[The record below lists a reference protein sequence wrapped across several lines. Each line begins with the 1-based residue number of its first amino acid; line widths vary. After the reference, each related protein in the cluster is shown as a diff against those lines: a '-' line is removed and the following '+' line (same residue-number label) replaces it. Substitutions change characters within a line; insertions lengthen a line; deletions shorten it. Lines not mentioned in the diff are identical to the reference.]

1 MELNEHHTP
10 NNCIALVLD
19 YTEEVNYALVQSKM
33 DICNWCIIENNSSA
47 DLEDIHIEISGE
59 YIETYSSM
67 PLNIEANGRI
77 RLQDI
82 NLLVNTSKLLS
93 LTERVTSCLKLSV
106 LRGGDVL
113 REQCYPI
120 DFMAYNQWHGMAFH
134 PQLLASF
141 ITPNH
146 PCIATVV
153 KRASEHLYA
162 LNYSKSFNGY
172 CSESKERVRNQVEA
186 IYLALQEEDLSYSLS
201 IRSYEE
207 RGQRIRLASEV
218 MNDKLGNCM
227 DLTLLFAACLEY
239 IGLNT
244 LLILEHSHIYLGV
257 WLTDDSHVR
266 SADDD
271 ISFLLKK
278 TSEGVDDIL
287 LIESTYLSKVEK
299 RPLESAIDSA
309 TETLNKK
316 SDFELFI
323 DVYRCR
329 LEGILPLPQ
338 IVKRDDMWVVS
349 QDDNERWIEDETHR
363 LPEENRQISSP
374 STPAE
379 RPTKQLL
386 WERKLLD
393 FTMRNTLLNVKMS
406 SAIQLMSVCVK
417 DIASMMFD
425 LSRGFRIDEAP
436 DMAELVPSLE
446 ASREKHDTSLI
457 FDSAGLGIDMIN
469 LVKNDIKSARLHSYY
484 SDKETTAILKKL
496 RRSARTMMEENG
508 DSSLYMT
515 FGLMQWVD
523 DSGMPYLAPI
533 LLLPVEFVYKNQVY
547 HVKWRGDEP
556 MLNVTLF
563 EYLKQTYEI
572 EFDGLEEYICSD
584 SHLDLQ
590 QVFTIIREGLLKKP
604 NWNVLEECLIG
615 VFSFSKFVMW
625 NDIHTHG
632 ARMQASPIVDA
643 LVENDFIP
651 SEDTS
656 SIDLDATVNPN
667 ELCTPLP
674 FDSSQL
680 HAIVASTGGKS
691 FILHGPPGTGKSQTI
706 TNMITNAL
714 YHGKR
719 VLFVAE
725 KMAALSV
732 VQNRLEKLGLGDFC
746 LELHSNKATKRH
758 LVQQLAS
765 IIEHLEKEGEGG
777 KHHAMAQQLYDQRRE
792 LMKHVKALHHHD
804 NEDEFSIYD
813 SIMHYSRFC
822 EEGMVDLRD
831 ATRPTITP
839 QNLSEYEYFID
850 RLDTIIRLIGQPSQH
865 PLLGISPNAQT
876 MAHVPE
882 LRPAIDAFLPH
893 ARQLQHIVSEIAH
906 LTGSI
911 PPVSLGSIVTH
922 MELVGEVHQQ
932 REHIMQSASSDIFS
946 AAIPALERKR
956 EELAHANP
964 IARFFKKWSL
974 LREVKRHQAHVT
986 WDTLEE
992 FVQSLAHLHATPL
1005 HRQMPMQADW
1015 GSLLAPYAQ
1024 YKEAFDTLSSWLTI
1038 DNWELLTIRDL
1049 EERLER
1055 CAQHLDKLKD
1065 WKQWCLIKEDL
1076 RQKNMGAIVHLMENE
1091 EVSLPQLK
1099 HRYLARYFYE
1109 VANRQIAQN
1118 PDADMFNGMLFE
1130 EKVSRYKDLA
1140 RRYQEMSRDELLSR
1154 LLERAKAAS
1163 TNPEWSDQSVI
1174 LHKIVANGGRGLT
1187 IRRLFQQVPDVLA
1200 HFCPCLLMSPMSV
1213 AQYLEM
1219 QPQMFDLVIFDEA
1232 SQIPTNEAVGAIARG
1247 KSIVI
1252 VGDTKQMPP
1261 TSFFVSNKT
1270 TDEECSIDDLESI
1283 LDDCQALKMPSLLLS
1298 WHYRS
1303 QHESLVS
1310 FSNNEYYENKLHTFP
1325 AIDDQ
1330 ERRVAYVPVKGTY
1343 QKGGSRS
1350 NKAEAMAIV
1359 GEIERRLS
1367 DEQLRKLSIGV
1378 ISFNVQQ
1385 QYLIEDLLEERFDKN
1400 RQLRLWAEE
1409 SGEPIFI
1416 KNLENVQGDERDVIL
1431 FSVGYG
1437 PDKEGKISMN
1447 FGPLNLVGGE
1457 RRLNVAVTRSRYEMM
1472 VFSSLHARDIDLRRS
1487 NAKGVEGLRRFLDY
1501 AEHGTLIKNAHAGE
1515 DALSEKVITQQIA
1528 RRLEDKGLK
1537 VKTFVGNSKFK
1548 VNIAILDPHD
1558 ERLYQLGI
1566 LLDDKL
1572 YHAIPTMSDREI
1584 VQPSVLKSL
1593 GWRVKR
1599 VWTLDW
1605 FERPQHVIDNILSE
1619 LNTPQR

>member
-1 MELNEHHTP
+1 MELNEHHIP
-10 NNCIALVLD
+10 NNCIALALD
-19 YTEEVNYALVQSKM
+19 YLEEVNYALVHSKM
-33 DICNWCIIENNSSA
+33 DICNWCIIENNSEA
-47 DLEDIHIEISGE
+47 DLDGIHLEISGE

-67 PLNIEANGRI
+67 PINVDAKQRI

-82 NLLVNTSKLLS
+82 NLQVNSSKLLS
-93 LTERVTSCLKLSV
+93 LTERVLSHIKV
-106 LRGGDVL
+106 RVSHKGEVL

-120 DFMAYNQWHGMAFH
+120 TFMAYNQWHGTSCY

-146 PCIATVV
+146 PCIASVV
-153 KRASEHLYA
+153 KRASEHLYRI
-162 LNYSKSFNGY
+162 NDSKSFNGY
-172 CSESKERVRNQVEA
+172 CSESKERVHEQVEA
-186 IYLALQEEDLSYSLS
+186 IYLALQEEGITYNLSV
-201 IRSYEE
+201 RSYEE
-207 RGQRIRLASEV
+207 MGQRIRLASEV
-218 MNDKLGNCM
+218 MTGKLGNCM

-244 LLILEHSHIYLGV
+244 ILVLEQTHIYLGV
-257 WLTDDSHVR
+257 WLVPDSHVR
-266 SADDD
+266 SVDDD
-271 ISFLLKK
+271 NTFLLKK
-278 TSEGVDDIL
+278 TSEGVGDIL
-287 LIESTYLSKVEK
+287 VIESTYLSKADK
-299 RPLESAIDSA
+299 RPIEWAIESA
-309 TETLNKK
+309 TETLNRK
-316 SDFELFI
+316 SNFCLFV

-329 LEGILPLPQ
+329 LEGYLPLPQ
-338 IVKRDDMWVVS
+338 IVKRDNMWVLSEDAESNPVNDS
-349 QDDNERWIEDETHR
+349 PLMPLADKERTDT
-363 LPEENRQISSP
+363 
-374 STPAE
+374 TK
-379 RPTKQLL
+379 PTKQLL

-406 SAIQLMSVCVK
+406 SAIQLMSVNLRDV
-417 DIASMMFD
+417 ASKMFE

-436 DMAELVPSLE
+436 SSLE
-446 ASREKHDTSLI
+446 IVPALDGGTDTSLI
-457 FDSAGLGIDMIN
+457 FDSAQMGADMLK
-469 LVKNDIKSARLHSYY
+469 LVRDDIKNGRLHSYFG
-484 SDKETTAILKKL
+484 DMGTTDILKKL
-496 RRSARTMMEENG
+496 RRTARTMMEENG
-508 DSSLYMT
+508 APSLYMS
-515 FGLMQWVD
+515 FGLMRWCD
-523 DSGMPYLAPI
+523 DSGTTLLAPI
-533 LLLPVEFVYKNQVY
+533 LLFPVEFVYKNQVY
-547 HVKWRGDEP
+547 HVKWRGEDP

-572 EFDGLEEYICSD
+572 EFEGLEELVNSD
-584 SHLDLQ
+584 SSFDLQ
-590 QVFTIIREGLLKKP
+590 QIFSIIREGLLKKP
-604 NWNVLEECLIG
+604 HWNVLEECLIG

-632 ARMQASPIVDA
+632 TQMQESPIVDA
-643 LVENDFIP
+643 LVENDLIH
-651 SEDTS
+651 SDDVEAV
-656 SIDLDATVNPN
+656 DLDATISPSD
-667 ELCTPLP
+667 LCTPLP

-758 LVQQLAS
+758 FVQQLAS
-765 IIEHLEKEGEGG
+765 VTEHIEKEGEQG
-777 KHHAMAQQLYDQRRE
+777 KHHAMAQQLYEQRRE
-792 LMKHVKALHHHD
+792 LMKHVDALHRCEA
-804 NEDEFSIYD
+804 EDEFSIYD
-813 SIMHYSRFC
+813 SIMHYCRFG
-822 EEGMVDLRD
+822 EEGMVDLHD
-831 ATRPTITP
+831 AARPTITP
-839 QNLSEYEYFID
+839 HNLSDYEYYID
-850 RLDTIIRLIGQPSQH
+850 RLGAVIRLVGQPSQH
-865 PLLGISPNAQT
+865 PLLGVSTNANT
-876 MAHVPE
+876 MAHIAE
-882 LRPAIDAFLPH
+882 LRPAIEACQSH
-893 ARQLQHIVSEIAH
+893 ALQLQQVVSEVSQLAEAV
-906 LTGSI
+906 
-911 PPVSLGSIVTH
+911 PPVSLGSIDALLSKVR
-922 MELVGEVHQQ
+922 EVHLL
-932 REHIMQSASSDIFS
+932 RERILQSASPEIFS
-946 AAIPALERKR
+946 SAIPVFEQQRAH
-956 EELAHANP
+956 LARLHP
-964 IARFFKKWSL
+964 IMRIIKKWSL
-974 LREVKRHQAHVT
+974 LSEVKRHRAYVT
-986 WDTLEE
+986 WDTVEE
-992 FVQSLAHLHATPL
+992 FVQNLARLNALEL
-1005 HRQMPMQADW
+1005 HRQIPVKVNLA
-1015 GSLLAPYAQ
+1015 GLLASYDQ
-1024 YKEAFDTLSSWLTI
+1024 YREAFGTLASWLTI
-1038 DNWELLTIRDL
+1038 DGWELLTVQEFVEKL
-1049 EERLER
+1049 KHWS
-1055 CAQHLDKLKD
+1055 QHLDKLKD

-1076 RQKNMGAIVHLMENE
+1076 CQKQMGAIVRLMETE
-1091 EVSLPQLK
+1091 EVALPQLK
-1099 HRYLARYFYE
+1099 NRYLARYFYE
-1109 VANRQIAQN
+1109 VSNKQIAST
-1118 PDADMFNGMLFE
+1118 PEADMFNGMLFD
-1130 EKVSRYKDLA
+1130 EKVNRYKDLA
-1140 RRYQEMSRDELLSR
+1140 RRYQDMSRDELVNR
-1154 LLERAKAAS
+1154 LLARAKAAS
-1163 TNPEWSDQSVI
+1163 TNAEWSTQSVL
-1174 LHKIVANGGRGLT
+1174 LHKVIANGGRGLT
-1187 IRRLFQQVPDVLA
+1187 IRRLFQQAPDVLA

-1247 KSIVI
+1247 KTIVI

-1270 TDEECSIDDLESI
+1270 TDEDSAVDDLESI

-1303 QHESLVS
+1303 QHESLVC

-1330 ERRVAYVPVKGTY
+1330 ERRVVYVPVKGTY

-1350 NKAEAMAIV
+1350 NKAEATAIV
-1359 GEIERRLS
+1359 NEIERRLS

-1437 PDKEGKISMN
+1437 PDKNGKISMN

-1472 VFSSLHARDIDLRRS
+1472 VFSSLHARDIDLRRT
-1487 NAKGVEGLRRFLDY
+1487 NAKGVEGLHRFLDY
-1501 AEHGTLIKNAHAGE
+1501 AEHGTLVKNAYAGGE
-1515 DALSEKVITQQIA
+1515 STTEKVITQQIA
-1528 RRLEDKGLK
+1528 HRLEAEGLK
-1537 VKTFVGNSKFK
+1537 VKTFVGNSRFK
-1548 VNIAILDPHD
+1548 VNIAIVDPRD
-1558 ERLYQLGI
+1558 ERRYLLGL

-1593 GWRVKR
+1593 GWSVKR

-1605 FERPQHVIDNILSE
+1605 FDRPEHVIDNILSE
-1619 LNTPQR
+1619 LNTL

>member
-1 MELNEHHTP
+1 MKLNEHRAP
-10 NNCIALVLD
+10 NNCIALALD
-19 YTEEVNYALVQSKM
+19 YLEEVNYALVQSKV
-33 DICNWCIIENNSSA
+33 DICNWCIIENNSNA
-47 DLEDIHIEISGE
+47 DIADIYIEISGD
-59 YIETYSSM
+59 YVETYSSM
-67 PLNIEANGRI
+67 PLTIDANGRI

-82 NLLVNTSKLLS
+82 NLLVDTGKLLS
-93 LTERVTSCLKLSV
+93 LTEKVTSTLKLKV
-106 LRGGDVL
+106 LCAGEVL

-120 DFMAYNQWHGMAFH
+120 TFMAYNQWHGLAFH

-146 PCIATVV
+146 PCIAAVV
-153 KRASEHLYA
+153 KRASEHLYRI
-162 LNYSKSFNGY
+162 NDSKSFNGY
-172 CSESKERVRNQVEA
+172 CSESKERVREQVEA
-186 IYLALQEEDLSYSLS
+186 IYLALQEEGLSYSLS

-218 MNDKLGNCM
+218 MADKLGNCM

-257 WLTDDSHVR
+257 WLIADSHVR

-271 ISFLLKK
+271 NTFLLKK

-287 LIESTYLSKVEK
+287 LIESTCLSNAEK
-299 RPLESAIDSA
+299 KTLESAIDVA

-329 LEGILPLPQ
+329 LEGFLPLPQ
-338 IVKRDDMWVVS
+338 IVKRNEVWVVS
-349 QDDNERWIEDETHR
+349 DEPDPYTSDGMPPMPLAVPERADM
-363 LPEENRQISSP
+363 PK
-374 STPAE
+374 
-379 RPTKQLL
+379 PTKQLL

-406 SAIQLMSVCVK
+406 SAMQLMSVCLK
-417 DIASMMFD
+417 DVASKIFD

-436 DMAELVPSLE
+436 SSLE
-446 ASREKHDTSLI
+446 QAPTLGGAFSGVPDASLI
-457 FDSAGLGIDMIN
+457 FDSAALDADMMN
-469 LVKNDIKSARLHSYY
+469 LVKDDIGSARLHSYY
-484 SDKETTAILKKL
+484 GDKETTAILKKL

-523 DSGMPYLAPI
+523 ECGMPFLAPI
-533 LLLPVEFVYKNQVY
+533 LLVPVEFVYKNQEY
-547 HVKWRGDEP
+547 HVKWRGEDP

-563 EYLKQTYEI
+563 EYLKQTFEI
-572 EFDGLEEYICSD
+572 EFEGLEDFISSD

-590 QVFTIIREGLLKKP
+590 RIFSIIRGGLLKKP

-632 ARMQASPIVDA
+632 TRMQETPIVDA
-643 LVENDFIP
+643 LVESDLLL
-651 SEDTS
+651 SDDDEAA
-656 SIDLDATVNPN
+656 DLDATVAPSD
-667 ELCTPLP
+667 LCTPLP

-680 HAIVASTGGKS
+680 HAIVASTRGKS

-758 LVQQLAS
+758 FVQQLAS
-765 IIEHLEKEGEGG
+765 VMERIEKQGEQSS
-777 KHHAMAQQLYDQRRE
+777 HHATAQQLYDQRRE
-792 LMKHVKALHHHD
+792 LMKHVDALHRCD
-804 NEDEFSIYD
+804 AEDEFSIYD
-813 SIMHYSRFC
+813 SIMHYCRFC
-822 EEGMVDLRD
+822 EEGMVDLHD

-839 QNLSEYEYFID
+839 QNLSEYEYYID
-850 RLDTIIRLIGQPSQH
+850 RLGTIIRLVGQPSQH
-865 PLLGISPNAQT
+865 PLLGVSTNAQT
-876 MAHVPE
+876 MAHIAE
-882 LRPAIDAFLPH
+882 LKPAIDTCLTY
-893 ARQLQHIVSEIAH
+893 ARQLQQVVSDVAKCVE
-906 LTGSI
+906 GI
-911 PPVSLGSIVTH
+911 PPVALGSIDTL
-922 MELVGEVHQQ
+922 MSQVGEVLQQ
-932 REHIMQSASSDIFS
+932 RERILQSASTEIFD
-946 AAIPALERKR
+946 ATIPVLEQKRLALAQ
-956 EELAHANP
+956 AHP
-964 IARFFKKWSL
+964 VVRVFKKWSL
-974 LREVKRHQAHVT
+974 LNEVKRHKAYVT

-992 FVQSLAHLHATPL
+992 FVQNLAHLNASPL
-1005 HRQMPMQADW
+1005 HRKMSVKADW
-1015 GSLLAPYAQ
+1015 ATLLAPYDQ
-1024 YKEAFDTLSSWLTI
+1024 YREAFGTLSSWLTI
-1038 DNWELLTIRDL
+1038 DGWELLSVQELVAKL
-1049 EERLER
+1049 EHW
-1055 CAQHLDKLKD
+1055 AQHLDKLKD

-1076 RQKNMGAIVHLMENE
+1076 RQKNMGTIVHLLETE

-1109 VANRQIAQN
+1109 IANRLIARN
-1118 PDADMFNGMLFE
+1118 PEADMFNGLLFDD
-1130 EKVSRYKDLA
+1130 KVSRYKELA
-1140 RRYQEMSRDELLSR
+1140 RLYREVSRDELVGR

-1163 TNPEWSDQSVI
+1163 TNAEWSSQSVI
-1174 LHKIVANGGRGLT
+1174 LHKVVANGGRGLT
-1187 IRRLFQQVPDVLA
+1187 IRRLFQQAPDMLA

-1247 KSIVI
+1247 KTIVI

-1261 TSFFVSNKT
+1261 TSFFVSNKIA
-1270 TDEECSIDDLESI
+1270 DEECAVDDLESI

-1303 QHESLVS
+1303 QHESLVC

-1330 ERRVAYVPVKGTY
+1330 ERRVMYVPVKGTY

-1359 GEIERRLS
+1359 NEIERRLN

-1472 VFSSLHARDIDLRRS
+1472 VFSSLHARDIDLRRT

-1501 AEHGTLIKNAHAGE
+1501 AEHGTLVKNAYAGE
-1515 DALSEKVITQQIA
+1515 EVMSEKIITLQIA
-1528 RRLEDKGLK
+1528 RKLEAEGLK
-1537 VKTFVGNSKFK
+1537 VKTFVGNSRFK
-1548 VNIAILDPHD
+1548 VNIAIVDPHD
-1558 ERLYQLGI
+1558 ERRYLLGI

-1593 GWRVKR
+1593 GWNVKR

-1605 FERPQHVIDNILSE
+1605 FDRPKHVIDNILSE
-1619 LNTPQR
+1619 LNTSQR